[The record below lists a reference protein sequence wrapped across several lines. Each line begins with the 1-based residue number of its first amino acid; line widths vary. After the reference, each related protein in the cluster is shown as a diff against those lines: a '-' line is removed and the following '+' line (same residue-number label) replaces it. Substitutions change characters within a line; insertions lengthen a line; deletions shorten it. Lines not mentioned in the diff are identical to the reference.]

1 MNIFKASRVLITV
14 ILLVAAF
21 ISASTYLSA
30 NASTVDEV
38 QRGVS
43 GAGGGGDENK
53 GSRVTDTI
61 KIITNTLLFIV
72 GVAAVIMIVV
82 AGLRLVTANGDANTV
97 SQAKNTIIYAIIGII
112 VAALAYAIVNFI
124 INQIA

>member
-1 MNIFKASRVLITV
+1 MNIVKTSRILFASL
-14 ILLVAAF
+14 LLVVTF
-21 ISASTYLSA
+21 TVVYSNLSVGA
-30 NASTVDEV
+30 TTVDEV
-38 QRGVS
+38 RNGVN
-43 GAGGGGDENK
+43 GAGGGGGTNE
-53 GSRVTDTI
+53 GSKVTGTI

-97 SQAKNTIIYAIIGII
+97 SQAKNTIIYAIIGIV

-124 INQIA
+124 INQIT